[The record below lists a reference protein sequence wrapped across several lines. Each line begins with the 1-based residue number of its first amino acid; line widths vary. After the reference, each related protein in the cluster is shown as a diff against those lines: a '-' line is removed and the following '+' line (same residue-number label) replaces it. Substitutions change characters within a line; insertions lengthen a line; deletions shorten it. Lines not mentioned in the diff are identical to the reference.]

1 MGGERERRASGC
13 RWSAALVVVVVLQGC
28 GGESDRAGPP
38 KVAAPADTG
47 ATEGRLPMRPIEQ
60 VQEAHTPALMKLE
73 GVVGTFLGETAD
85 GKPCIKVMV
94 VQRTRELEAKIPQT
108 LEGYPVEIFESG
120 EVRPLRQ
127 QH

>member
-1 MGGERERRASGC
+1 
-13 RWSAALVVVVVLQGC
+13 
-28 GGESDRAGPP
+28 
-38 KVAAPADTG
+38 
-47 ATEGRLPMRPIEQ
+47 MRPIEQ

-85 GKPCIKVMV
+85 GRPCIKVMV
-94 VQRTRELEAKIPQT
+94 VKRSRELEAKIPQT